1 MLAWT
6 RTAGGVCA
14 VCALVGCGLERR
26 KIPIRMGRAR
36 SEGEDMIF
44 DLDFGFM
51 LPFGSWFR
59 FGDTLL
65 SDEVYG

>member
-1 MLAWT
+1 
-6 RTAGGVCA
+6 
-14 VCALVGCGLERR
+14 VGCGLERR

>member
-1 MLAWT
+1 M
-6 RTAGGVCA
+6 GGVCGI
-14 VCALVGCGLERR
+14 CALVVGGLERR
-26 KIPIRMGRAR
+26 KIPVRTGRAR

-51 LPFGSWFR
+51 FPFGSWLR
-59 FGDTLL
+59 FGDNLM